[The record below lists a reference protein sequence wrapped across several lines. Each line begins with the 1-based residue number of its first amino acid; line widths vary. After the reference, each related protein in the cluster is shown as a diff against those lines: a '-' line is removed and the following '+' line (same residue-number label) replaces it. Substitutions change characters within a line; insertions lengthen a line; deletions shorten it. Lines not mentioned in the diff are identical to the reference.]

1 MNREVHGRTRSEQYL
16 PTALY
21 NKLLLTKYRGN
32 LMEIAQLIASV
43 QGSTAI
49 AAALL
54 IGLAAL
60 GTAIGFGV
68 LGGKFLEG
76 VARQPELTPMLML
89 RMFLMAGLVDA
100 FAAISIVMGL
110 YLMFAKNPFLA
121 EVIKAAGQAAGN

>member
-1 MNREVHGRTRSEQYL
+1 
-16 PTALY
+16 
-21 NKLLLTKYRGN
+21 
-32 LMEIAQLIASV
+32 MELAQLIASV
-43 QGSTAI
+43 QGLTAV

-60 GTAIGFGV
+60 GTAIGFGI

-100 FAAISIVMGL
+100 FAAIAIVMGL
-110 YLMFAKNPFLA
+110 YLIFAQNPFLTA
-121 EVIKAAGQAAGN
+121 VLKAVVVSKIAG

>member
-1 MNREVHGRTRSEQYL
+1 
-16 PTALY
+16 
-21 NKLLLTKYRGN
+21 
-32 LMEIAQLIASV
+32 MEFAQVIASV
-43 QGSTAI
+43 QGLSAI

-54 IGLAAL
+54 IGLAAM

-110 YLMFAKNPFLA
+110 YLFFAKNPFLSD
-121 EVIKAAGQAAGN
+121 VLQAAGKTIS

>member
-1 MNREVHGRTRSEQYL
+1 
-16 PTALY
+16 
-21 NKLLLTKYRGN
+21 
-32 LMEIAQLIASV
+32 MEIANLIANV
-43 QGSTAI
+43 QGYTAV

-54 IGLAAL
+54 IGLASL

-121 EVIKAAGQAAGN
+121 EVVNVVTKTVSTVS